1 MTLLTSNNFKQPIM
15 KKNKL
20 TTALTVLGL
29 FCINLLL
36 AQTTVSGSVSDAD
49 TNEPIP
55 GVNLIVQGTSDGTN
69 SDFDGNFS
77 FSSNQAL
84 PFTVE
89 ISSIG
94 FASQSVEVTSAD
106 QVLSIALSPGENL
119 DEIVVSASRRPQKV
133 QDAPA
138 SVSIITEQDIKNS
151 ADAVDPIRQLI
162 NIPGVQIQQQSANT
176 INIEMRAGSGV
187 FGTATFPILDY
198 RYLVTPSAGQF
209 LSYQTGLSNID
220 IAKIEVVRGAASA
233 LYGPGVTS
241 GVVHFISK
249 NPIDYPGT
257 TIELLAGT
265 LNTLGANIRHAYANE
280 SKTLGF
286 KINARITQG
295 DDFELDG
302 TEIDPATGQNLIKS
316 QRTSIFQP
324 TLAGGR
330 VDSSTPGTLLL
341 GPSDLD
347 DNNDGN
353 PLATKYKNVSAN
365 AHLELRPND
374 NTSAFLSAGV
384 AKGGGL
390 FFNSQGAGYANG
402 TDYWTQAR
410 VQSGGFFGQLSYN
423 YNDGG
428 TDSEPTFLYASGFR
442 QVAKRSALEL
452 QLQYNFDVPSFLNT
466 NFTVG
471 MDYRDIMSD
480 SEGTL
485 YGINDDDDAYR
496 ITGVYLQGTTPLS
509 EKLELTYAGRYDKF
523 NFIDEGAF
531 APRVAL
537 VYKATPKHTFRA
549 SYNIAT
555 FGPTA
560 LEQNIDFPVNI
571 PAQGVFDIWL
581 SGQKNE
587 QNFSA
592 TPMIDISI
600 PGVPDLPYGTPGLPL
615 IVPYGAVAGDV
626 LPLVFAG
633 LGANPATAGLVG
645 PLSTFFSTYLPNQ
658 TSVTGSLVPRNLF
671 NGESLTQLVGTPK
684 ASIGTVSSWE
694 VGYSG
699 LIGDKLKV
707 SADVYSYER
716 KGFTQFTAIG
726 PTYSLQGANIASDLS
741 ALVSSDVQ
749 DFLVSIGVPTA
760 NAAAVAS
767 SVGGGFALGG
777 AGFAD
782 AIDPLLSIIGVVET
796 DAVPQGDGIAHLP
809 AGYRRF
815 GDATRSHWGTDVS
828 LEYFATDR
836 MSIWANGSYISQNI
850 WIPGEKDDDD
860 LPFSS
865 YLNSPQFKYRAG
877 LKYAQDGGYRFSL
890 SFQHDDSFESNQG
903 VFSGTVVEKNLVDT
917 NLGYDFGNGLE
928 LDLSATN
935 LFDQKYR
942 AFPSTPVIGRRVI
955 LKATY
960 SF

>member
-36 AQTTVSGSVSDAD
+36 AQTTVSGTVSDAD

-55 GVNLIVQGTSDGTN
+55 GVNLIVQGTSEGTN

-94 FASQSVEVTSAD
+94 FAPQSVEVTSAD

-119 DEIVVSASRRPQKV
+119 GEIVVSASRKPQKV

-138 SVSIITEQDIKNS
+138 SVSIITAKDIKNS

-220 IAKIEVVRGAASA
+220 IAKVEVVRGAASA

-241 GVVHFISK
+241 GVVHFMSK

-286 KINARITQG
+286 KINARVTQG
-295 DDFELDG
+295 DDFEV
-302 TEIDPATGQNLIKS
+302 DPNDLTFISQQKS
-316 QRTSIFQP
+316 QIYQP
-324 TLAGGR
+324 SLSGGR

-374 NTSAFLSAGV
+374 NTNAFLSAGI

-428 TDSEPTFLYASGFR
+428 TDDEPTFLYASGFR

-452 QLQYNFDVPSFLNT
+452 QLQYNFDIPSFLNS

-471 MDYRDIMSD
+471 MDHRDIMSD
-480 SEGTL
+480 SAGTL
-485 YGINDDDDAYR
+485 YGINDADDAYR
-496 ITGVYLQGTTPLS
+496 ITGVYLQGTTSLS

-537 VYKATPKHTFRA
+537 VYKAAPKHTFRA

-571 PAQGVFDIWL
+571 PAPGLFDIWL

-592 TPMIDISI
+592 TPMIDITV

-615 IVPYGAVAGDV
+615 VVPYGAVAGNV
-626 LPLVFAG
+626 LPSVFAA

-645 PLSTFFSTYLPNQ
+645 PLNTFFTTYIPDA
-658 TSVTGSLVPRNLF
+658 TRVTGSLVPRNLF

-694 VGYSG
+694 VGYTG

-749 DFLVSIGVPTA
+749 AFLQSIGLPA
-760 NAAAVAS
+760 PNAAAVAGA
-767 SVGGGFALGG
+767 VGGGFALGG
-777 AGFAD
+777 AGFAA
-782 AIDPLLSIIGVVET
+782 AIEPLLSIIGVVET
-796 DAVPQGDGIAHLP
+796 DAVPQGDGITHVP

-850 WIPGEKDDDD
+850 WIPGQPDDDD

-917 NLGYDFGNGLE
+917 NIGYDFGNGLE

-935 LFDQKYR
+935 LFDQKYS
-942 AFPSTPVIGRRVI
+942 AFPSTPVIGRRAI

>member
-1 MTLLTSNNFKQPIM
+1 M

-29 FCINLLL
+29 FCVNLLL
-36 AQTTVSGSVSDAD
+36 AQTTVSGSVSDAE
-49 TNEPIP
+49 TNDPIP
-55 GVNLIVQGTSDGTN
+55 GVNIIIEGTTDGTN

-77 FSSNQAL
+77 FSTDQAL
-84 PFTVE
+84 PFTIEV
-89 ISSIG
+89 SSIG
-94 FASQSVEVTSAD
+94 FASQSIEVTSAD
-106 QVLSIALSPGENL
+106 QALSIALSPGENL
-119 DEIVVSASRRPQKV
+119 EEIVVSASRKPQKV
-133 QDAPA
+133 QEAPA
-138 SVSIITEQDIKNS
+138 SVSIISAKDIQNS
-151 ADAVDPIRQLI
+151 ADAVDPIRQLV

-198 RYLVTPSAGQF
+198 RYLVTPSSGQF
-209 LSYQTGLSNID
+209 LSYQSGLSNID

-257 TIELLAGT
+257 TVELLAGT
-265 LNTLGANIRHAYANE
+265 LNTLGATLRHAFSNE

-302 TEIDPATGQNLIKS
+302 TETDPITGANLIRS
-316 QRTSIFQP
+316 QRTNIYQP
-324 TLAGGR
+324 SLVGGR
-330 VDSSTPGTLLL
+330 ANAAVPGTLLL
-341 GPSDLD
+341 GLGDLD
-347 DNNDGN
+347 DNGDGN
-353 PLATKYKNVSAN
+353 PVATKYKNISAN

-374 NTSAFLSAGV
+374 NTNAFLSMGIAN
-384 AKGGGL
+384 GGGL
-390 FFNSQGAGYANG
+390 FFNSQGVGYANG

-428 TDSEPTFLYASGFR
+428 TASEPTFLYASGFR
-442 QVAKRSALEL
+442 QVAKRASLEA
-452 QLQYNFDVPSFLNT
+452 QLQYNFDVPSFLNS

-471 MDYRDIMSD
+471 MDYRDIMSE

-485 YGINDDDDAYR
+485 FGINDPNDAYR
-496 ITGVYLQGTTPLS
+496 ITGFYLQGTTS
-509 EKLELTYAGRYDKF
+509 ITEQLELTYAGRYDKF
-523 NFIDEGAF
+523 NFIEDGAF

-537 VYKATPKHTFRA
+537 VYKASPKHTFRA

-571 PAQGVFDIWL
+571 PAPGIYDIWL
-581 SGQKNE
+581 SGQSRE
-587 QNFSA
+587 QSFSDN
-592 TPMIDISI
+592 PMIDLSI
-600 PGVPDLPYGTPGLPL
+600 PGAPDIPFGTPGLPL
-615 IVPYGAVAGDV
+615 AIPYGAVAGDV
-626 LPLVFAG
+626 LPQVFAG
-633 LGANPATAGLVG
+633 LGANPATAGLVV
-645 PLSTFFSTYLPNQ
+645 PLQTFFNNYVPSLTA
-658 TSVTGSLVPRNLF
+658 TTGQLVGRNVF
-671 NGESLTQLVGTPK
+671 NGEPMNELVGTPTS
-684 ASIGTVSSWE
+684 SIGTVSSWE

-707 SADVYSYER
+707 GVDVYSYER

-726 PTYSLQGANIASDLS
+726 PTYSLNNASDLPGDLS
-741 ALVSSDVQ
+741 ALVSTDVQ
-749 DFLVSIGVPTA
+749 SFLTGTLGLPTP
-760 NAAAVAS
+760 NAAAVA
-767 SVGGGFALGG
+767 GLIGAGFAAGG
-777 AGFAD
+777 AGFGS
-782 AIDPLLSIIGVVET
+782 AIAPLTTIIGVVET
-796 DAVPQGDGIAHLP
+796 NVIPDDNIAHAP

-815 GDATRSHWGTDVS
+815 GDATRSHWGSDVS
-828 LEYFATDR
+828 IEYFATDR
-836 MSIWANGSYISQNI
+836 MSFWANGSYISQNI
-850 WIPGEKDDDD
+850 WIPGEPDDDN

-877 LKYAQDGGYRFSL
+877 FKYAEDDGVRLSI
-890 SFQHDDSFESNQG
+890 SFQHDDAFESNQG
-903 VFSGTVVEKNLVDT
+903 FFSGTVQEKNLVDT

-942 AFPSTPVIGRRVI
+942 AFPNTPVIGRRAI

>member
-1 MTLLTSNNFKQPIM
+1 M

-36 AQTTVSGSVSDAD
+36 AQTTVSGTVSDAD

-55 GVNLIVQGTSDGTN
+55 GVNLIVQGTSEGTN
-69 SDFDGNFS
+69 TDFDGNFS

-94 FASQSVEVTSAD
+94 FAPQSVEVTSAD
-106 QVLSIALSPGENL
+106 QVLSISLSPGENL

-138 SVSIITEQDIKNS
+138 SVSIITAKDIKNS
-151 ADAVDPIRQLI
+151 ADPIDPIRGLV
-162 NIPGVQIQQQSANT
+162 NIPGVQIQQQSANS

-187 FGTATFPILDY
+187 FGTSAFPMLDY

-209 LSYQTGLSNID
+209 LSFQTGLSNID
-220 IAKIEVVRGAASA
+220 IAKVEVVRGAASA

-241 GVVHFISK
+241 GVIHFMTK

-257 TIELLAGT
+257 TIELVAGT

-286 KINARITQG
+286 KVNARITQG
-295 DDFELDG
+295 DDFQ
-302 TEIDPATGQNLIKS
+302 IDPNDSAFIATN
-316 QRTSIFQP
+316 RTSIYQP
-324 TLAGGR
+324 SLRNGR
-330 VDSSTPGTLLL
+330 VDPKVPGTLLL

-347 DNNDGN
+347 DNDNGI

-374 NTSAFLSAGV
+374 KTNAFLSAGV

-410 VQSGGFFGQLSYN
+410 VQSGGFFGQISYN

-428 TDSEPTFLYASGFR
+428 TADEPTFLYASGFR

-485 YGINDDDDAYR
+485 YGENDADDAYR

-537 VYKATPKHTFRA
+537 VYKAAPKHTFRL

-555 FGPTA
+555 SGPSA
-560 LEQNIDFPVNI
+560 LQQFIDFPVQI
-571 PAQGVFDIWL
+571 QA
-581 SGQKNE
+581 
-587 QNFSA
+587 
-592 TPMIDISI
+592 
-600 PGVPDLPYGTPGLPL
+600 PGVLDVWLAGQIAPQGFDGNPTIEIAGTGNGIAALSFNAPGDSYQLDKDSSSVPL
-615 IVPYGAVAGDV
+615 IVPYSQA
-626 LPLVFAG
+626 
-633 LGANPATAGLVG
+633 LGAILATLSPAQQALLGPNLAAGSAFANAAIMPVSV
-645 PLSTFFSTYLPNQ
+645 PLTPGFNAFNRQALKP
-658 TSVTGSLVPRNLF
+658 VDTGVS
-671 NGESLTQLVGTPK
+671 Q
-684 ASIGTVSSWE
+684 IGTLSSWE
-694 VGYSG
+694 VGYNG
-699 LIGDKLKV
+699 LIGDRLKV
-707 SADVYSYER
+707 GIDVYSYEV

-726 PTYSLQGANIASDLS
+726 PIHSLIN
-741 ALVSSDVQ
+741 
-749 DFLVSIGVPTA
+749 
-760 NAAAVAS
+760 
-767 SVGGGFALGG
+767 SVGGTTMGGYVSNAVNAALTAALTPTLGAALAAGTAASVAGGFKFAL
-777 AGFAD
+777 D
-782 AIDPLLSIIGVVET
+782 DPTSPLTALYPAYGVVESNR
-796 DAVPQGDGIAHLP
+796 VPDGDGITHIS
-809 AGYRRF
+809 AGYRRYD
-815 GDATRSHWGTDVS
+815 DAVRSHYGADLS
-828 LEYFATDR
+828 LEYFVNDR
-836 MSIWANGSYISQNI
+836 ISIFGNSSWLSQNE
-850 WIPGEKDDDD
+850 WIPGESDDDD

-865 YLNSPQFKYRAG
+865 YLNAPKLKYRLG
-877 LKYAQDGGYRFSL
+877 LKYAQEQGYRFSV
-890 SFQHDDSFESNQG
+890 SYQHDDSFMSDQG
-903 VFSGTVVEKNLVDT
+903 LFGGMTDEKNLVDT
-917 NLGYDFGNGLE
+917 NLGYDFGSGLE
-928 LDLSATN
+928 LDISATN
-935 LFDQKYR
+935 LFDQKYS
-942 AFPSTPVIGRRVI
+942 AFPSMPVIGRRVI

>member
-36 AQTTVSGSVSDAD
+36 AQTTVSGTVSDAD

-55 GVNLIVQGTSDGTN
+55 GVNLIVQGTSEGTN

-94 FASQSVEVTSAD
+94 FAPQSVEVTSAD
-106 QVLSIALSPGENL
+106 QVLSVSLSPGENL

-138 SVSIITEQDIKNS
+138 SVSIITAKDIKNS
-151 ADAVDPIRQLI
+151 ADPVDPIRQLV

-176 INIEMRAGSGV
+176 LNIEMRAGAGI
-187 FGTATFPILDY
+187 FGTSTFPILDY

-209 LSYQTGLSNID
+209 LSFQTGLSNID
-220 IAKIEVVRGAASA
+220 IAKVEVVRGAASA

-241 GVVHFISK
+241 GVVHFMSK

-257 TIELLAGT
+257 TIELVAGT

-286 KINARITQG
+286 KVNARITQG
-295 DDFELDG
+295 DDFQV
-302 TEIDPATGQNLIKS
+302 DPNDTAFIAG
-316 QRTSIFQP
+316 QRTSIYQP
-324 TLAGGR
+324 TLRNGR
-330 VDSSTPGTLLL
+330 VDPKVPGTLLL

-410 VQSGGFFGQLSYN
+410 VQSGGLFAQISYN

-428 TDSEPTFLYASGFR
+428 TDDEPTFLYASGFR
-442 QVAKRSALEL
+442 QVAKRAALEG
-452 QLQYNFDVPSFLNT
+452 QLQYNFDVPGFMNT

-471 MDYRDIMSD
+471 TDFRDIMSD

-485 YGINDDDDAYR
+485 YGRNDDSDEYR
-496 ITGVYLQGTTPLS
+496 ILGAYLQGTTPLS
-509 EKLELTYAGRYDKF
+509 DKLELTYAGRFDKM
-523 NFIDEGAF
+523 NFIDKGTF
-531 APRVAL
+531 APRIAL
-537 VYKATPKHTFRA
+537 VYKSSPNHTFRA
-549 SYNIAT
+549 SYNVASYA
-555 FGPTA
+555 PTA
-560 LEQNIDFPVNI
+560 LQQNIDFPVAVLVPGI
-571 PAQGVFDIWL
+571 FDVWL
-581 SGQKNE
+581 SGQAND
-587 QNFSA
+587 QNFASPSTA
-592 TPMIDISI
+592 EIDISI
-600 PGVPDLPYGTPGLPL
+600 PGVPNLPYGTPGLPL
-615 IVPYGAVAGDV
+615 AVPYGAVAGDV
-626 LPLVFAG
+626 LPAVYAG
-633 LGANPATAGLVG
+633 LGASTAAPFLPLVQ
-645 PLSTFFSTYLPNQ
+645 SFFSTYRGPGG
-658 TSVTGSLVPRNLF
+658 VTGELEAYNLF
-671 NGESLTQLVGTPK
+671 NDQLMPTLTGTGK
-684 ASIGTVSSWE
+684 GSIGTVTSYE
-694 VGYSG
+694 IGYTG
-699 LIGDKLKV
+699 LIAKKLKV
-707 SADVYSYER
+707 SLDVYSYEN

-726 PTYSLQGANIASDLS
+726 PTFRLKGSDVPGDLS
-741 ALVSSDVQ
+741 SAVQ
-749 DFLVSIGVPTA
+749 ADLLAFLLPQIPAAFGGAATA
-760 NAAAVAS
+760 GLIAAN
-767 SVGGGFALGG
+767 VGGGFNLGG
-777 AGFAD
+777 QGFD
-782 AIDPLLSIIGVVET
+782 AAASPLYGVIGAVES
-796 DAVPQGDGIAHLP
+796 DQVPQGDDLMHVS
-809 AGYRRF
+809 AGYRQY
-815 GDATRSHWGTDVS
+815 DNATRSHWGSDLS
-828 LEYFATDR
+828 LEYFVNDR
-836 MSIWANGSYISQNI
+836 MSIWANGSYLSQNV
-850 WIPGEKDDDD
+850 WIPGASDDDG

-865 YLNSPQFKYRAG
+865 FLNAPTFKYRAG
-877 LKYAQDGGYRFSL
+877 LKYAQEQGYRFSL
-890 SFQHDDSFESNQG
+890 SFQHDDEFESDQG
-903 VFSGTVVEKNLVDT
+903 VFAGTVQEKNLVDT
-917 NLGYDFGNGLE
+917 NIGYDFGSGLE
-928 LDLSATN
+928 LDISATN
-935 LFDQKYR
+935 LFDQKYS
-942 AFPSTPVIGRRVI
+942 AFPSMPVIGRRVI

>member
-119 DEIVVSASRRPQKV
+119 DEIVVSASRKPQKV

-138 SVSIITEQDIKNS
+138 SVSIITAQDIKNS
-151 ADAVDPIRQLI
+151 ADPVDPIRTLV

-176 INIEMRAGSGV
+176 LNIEMRAGSGV
-187 FGTATFPILDY
+187 FGTSAFPMLDY

-209 LSYQTGLSNID
+209 LSFQTGLSNID
-220 IAKIEVVRGAASA
+220 IAKVEVVRGAASA

-241 GVVHFISK
+241 GVVHFMSK

-257 TIELLAGT
+257 TIELVAGT
-265 LNTLGANIRHAYANE
+265 LNTLGANIRHAYANK

-286 KINARITQG
+286 KVNARITQG
-295 DDFELDG
+295 DDFE
-302 TEIDPATGQNLIKS
+302 IDPNDTAFIATNRNSIYQPNLVN
-316 QRTSIFQP
+316 
-324 TLAGGR
+324 GR
-330 VDSSTPGTLLL
+330 VDPSQQGTLLL

-347 DNNDGN
+347 DNNNGI

-428 TDSEPTFLYASGFR
+428 TASEPTFLYASGFR

-485 YGINDDDDAYR
+485 YGENDANDAYR

-537 VYKATPKHTFRA
+537 VYKAAPKHTFRL

-555 FGPTA
+555 SGPSA
-560 LEQNIDFPVNI
+560 LQQYIDFPVLI
-571 PAQGVFDIWL
+571 QAPGVLDVWL
-581 SGQKNE
+581 SGQISPQGFDGNPTIE
-587 QNFSA
+587 IAA
-592 TPMIDISI
+592 TGNGIAALSGNA
-600 PGVPDLPYGTPGLPL
+600 PGDSYQLPAGSNSVSLL
-615 IVPYGAVAGDV
+615 VPYLQALNAVIAGSPAAV
-626 LPLVFAG
+626 QPALAAALGPTSAFAQG
-633 LGANPATAGLVG
+633 LIAPQNVA
-645 PLSTFFSTYLPNQ
+645 LSPGFNA
-658 TSVTGSLVPRNLF
+658 F
-671 NGESLTQLVGTPK
+671 NGQPLEAVDTGVSQ
-684 ASIGTVSSWE
+684 IGTLSSWE
-694 VGYSG
+694 VGYNG
-699 LIGDKLKV
+699 LIGDRLKV
-707 SADVYSYER
+707 GLDLYSYEV

-726 PTYSLQGANIASDLS
+726 PIH
-741 ALVSSDVQ
+741 ALVNQ
-749 DFLVSIGVPTA
+749 
-760 NAAAVAS
+760 
-767 SVGGGFALGG
+767 VGGTTMGSFIQNAVSAALTPAVGPALAGQVAGGFKFAL
-777 AGFAD
+777 D
-782 AIDPLLSIIGVVET
+782 DPTSPLTALYPAYGVVESNR
-796 DAVPQGDGIAHLP
+796 VPDGDGISHIS
-809 AGYRRF
+809 AGYRRYD
-815 GDATRSHWGTDVS
+815 DAVRSHFGADLA
-828 LEYFATDR
+828 LEYFVNDR
-836 MSIWANGSYISQNI
+836 MSIWGNSSWLSQNE
-850 WIPGEKDDDD
+850 WLPGESDDDD
-860 LPFSS
+860 LPFPS
-865 YLNSPQFKYRAG
+865 YLNAPIFKYRLG
-877 LKYAQDGGYRFSL
+877 LKYAQELGYRFSV
-890 SFQHDDSFESNQG
+890 SFQHDDSFMSDQG
-903 VFSGTVVEKNLVDT
+903 LFGGMTDEKNLVDT
-917 NLGYDFGNGLE
+917 NIGYDFGNGLG

-935 LFDQKYR
+935 LFDQKYS
-942 AFPSTPVIGRRVI
+942 AFPSMPVIRRRVI

>member
-36 AQTTVSGSVSDAD
+36 AQTTISGTVSNAD

-55 GVNLIVQGTSDGTN
+55 GVNLIVQGTSEGSN

-94 FASQSVEVTSAD
+94 FAPQSVEVTSAD
-106 QVLSIALSPGENL
+106 QVLSVSLSPGENL

-138 SVSIITEQDIKNS
+138 SVSIITAKDIKNS
-151 ADAVDPIRQLI
+151 ADPIDPIRGLV

-176 INIEMRAGSGV
+176 INIEMRAGSGI
-187 FGTATFPILDY
+187 FGTQAFPMLDY

-209 LSYQTGLSNID
+209 LSFQTGLSNID
-220 IAKIEVVRGAASA
+220 IAKVEVVRGAASA

-241 GVVHFISK
+241 GVIHFMTK

-257 TIELLAGT
+257 TIELVAGT

-286 KINARITQG
+286 KVNARITQG
-295 DDFELDG
+295 DDFQ
-302 TEIDPATGQNLIKS
+302 IDPNDSAFIATNRGAIY
-316 QRTSIFQP
+316 QP
-324 TLAGGR
+324 DLLNGR
-330 VDSSTPGTLLL
+330 VDPSVPGTLLL

-347 DNNDGN
+347 DNNNGI

-428 TDSEPTFLYASGFR
+428 TADEPTFLYASGFR
-442 QVAKRSALEL
+442 QVAKRSSLEL
-452 QLQYNFDVPSFLNT
+452 QLQYNFDVPSFMNT

-485 YGINDDDDAYR
+485 YGENDADDAYR

-537 VYKATPKHTFRA
+537 VYKAAPKHTFRL

-555 FGPTA
+555 SGPSA
-560 LEQNIDFPVNI
+560 LQQFIDFPVLI
-571 PAQGVFDIWL
+571 QAPGVLDVWL
-581 SGQKNE
+581 SGQIAPQGFDGNPTIE
-587 QNFSA
+587 IPA
-592 TPMIDISI
+592 TGNAIAALSGNA
-600 PGVPDLPYGTPGLPL
+600 PGDSYQLPAGSREVDLM
-615 IVPYGAVAGDV
+615 VPYLQALGGILQT
-626 LPLVFAG
+626 LPASQQ
-633 LGANPATAGLVG
+633 ALVG
-645 PLSTFFSTYLPNQ
+645 PLLGFGSPFANAFIAGKKVPLSAGKNAFNDQPLEA
-658 TSVTGSLVPRNLF
+658 VDTGIS
-671 NGESLTQLVGTPK
+671 Q
-684 ASIGTVSSWE
+684 IGTLSSWE
-694 VGYSG
+694 VGYNG
-699 LIGDKLKV
+699 LIGDRLKV
-707 SADVYSYER
+707 GLDLYSYEV

-726 PTYSLQGANIASDLS
+726 PIHSLTNEVIGEGQTMGSYVANAINLALAGNPYQS
-741 ALVSSDVQ
+741 AL
-749 DFLVSIGVPTA
+749 A
-760 NAAAVAS
+760 
-767 SVGGGFALGG
+767 GGFQFGLDSPDSTLTGLYPAY
-777 AGFAD
+777 
-782 AIDPLLSIIGVVET
+782 GVVESNR
-796 DAVPQGDGIAHLP
+796 VPDGDKITHIS
-809 AGYRRF
+809 AGYRRYD
-815 GDATRSHWGTDVS
+815 DAVRSHYGADLS
-828 LEYFATDR
+828 LEYFVNDR
-836 MSIWANGSYISQNI
+836 ISIFGNSSWLSQNE
-850 WIPGEKDDDD
+850 WIPGESDDDD
-860 LPFSS
+860 LPFPS
-865 YLNSPQFKYRAG
+865 YLNAPIFKYRVG
-877 LKYAQDGGYRFSL
+877 LKYAQEEGYRFSV
-890 SFQHDDSFESNQG
+890 SFQHDDSFMSDQG
-903 VFSGTVVEKNLVDT
+903 LFRGMTDEKNLVDT
-917 NLGYDFGNGLE
+917 NLGYDFGSGLE
-928 LDLSATN
+928 LDISATN
-935 LFDQKYR
+935 LFDQKYS
-942 AFPSTPVIGRRVI
+942 AFPSMPIIGRRVI

>member
-119 DEIVVSASRRPQKV
+119 DEIVVSASRKPQKV

-138 SVSIITEQDIKNS
+138 SVSIITAQDIKNS
-151 ADAVDPIRQLI
+151 ADPVDPIRTLV

-176 INIEMRAGSGV
+176 LNIEMRAGSGV
-187 FGTATFPILDY
+187 FGTSAFPMLDY

-209 LSYQTGLSNID
+209 LSFQTGLSNID
-220 IAKIEVVRGAASA
+220 IAKVEVVRGAASA

-241 GVVHFISK
+241 GVIHFMTK

-257 TIELLAGT
+257 TIELVAGT

-286 KINARITQG
+286 KVNARITQG
-295 DDFELDG
+295 DDFE
-302 TEIDPATGQNLIKS
+302 IDPNDTAFIATNRNSIYQPNLVN
-316 QRTSIFQP
+316 
-324 TLAGGR
+324 GR
-330 VDSSTPGTLLL
+330 VDPSQQGTLLL

-347 DNNDGN
+347 DNNNGI

-428 TDSEPTFLYASGFR
+428 TASEPTFLYASGFR

-485 YGINDDDDAYR
+485 YGENDANDAYR

-537 VYKATPKHTFRA
+537 VYKAAPKHTFRL

-555 FGPTA
+555 SGPSA
-560 LEQNIDFPVNI
+560 LQQYIDFPVLI
-571 PAQGVFDIWL
+571 QAPGVLDVWL
-581 SGQKNE
+581 SGQVSPQGFDGNPTIE
-587 QNFSA
+587 IAA
-592 TPMIDISI
+592 TGNGIAALSGNA
-600 PGVPDLPYGTPGLPL
+600 PGDSYQLPAGSNSVSLL
-615 IVPYGAVAGDV
+615 VPYLQALNAVIAGSPASAQ
-626 LPLVFAG
+626 PLLAAALGPTSAFAQG
-633 LGANPATAGLVG
+633 LIAPQNVA
-645 PLSTFFSTYLPNQ
+645 LSPGFNA
-658 TSVTGSLVPRNLF
+658 F
-671 NGESLTQLVGTPK
+671 NGQPLEAVDTGVSQ
-684 ASIGTVSSWE
+684 IGTLSSWE
-694 VGYSG
+694 VGYNG
-699 LIGDKLKV
+699 LIGDRLKV
-707 SADVYSYER
+707 GLDLYSYEV

-726 PTYSLQGANIASDLS
+726 PIH
-741 ALVSSDVQ
+741 ALVNQ
-749 DFLVSIGVPTA
+749 
-760 NAAAVAS
+760 
-767 SVGGGFALGG
+767 VGGTTMGSFIQNAVSAALTPAVGPALAGQVAGGFKFAL
-777 AGFAD
+777 D
-782 AIDPLLSIIGVVET
+782 DPTSPLTALYPAYGVVESNR
-796 DAVPQGDGIAHLP
+796 VPDGDGISHIS
-809 AGYRRF
+809 AGYRRYD
-815 GDATRSHWGTDVS
+815 DAVRSHFGADLA
-828 LEYFATDR
+828 LEYFVNDR
-836 MSIWANGSYISQNI
+836 MSIWGNSSWLSQNE
-850 WIPGEKDDDD
+850 WLPGESDDDD
-860 LPFSS
+860 LPFPS
-865 YLNSPQFKYRAG
+865 YLNAPIFKYRLG
-877 LKYAQDGGYRFSL
+877 LKYAQELGYRFSV
-890 SFQHDDSFESNQG
+890 SFQHDDSFMSDQG
-903 VFSGTVVEKNLVDT
+903 LFGGMTDEKNLVDT
-917 NLGYDFGNGLE
+917 NIGYDFGNGLG

-935 LFDQKYR
+935 LFDQKYS
-942 AFPSTPVIGRRVI
+942 AFPSMPVIRRRVI